1 MKAKKKIIK
10 LIQSKL
16 VSKSRSQESKIQALI
31 VLRDE
36 DQLYIPFIFSFV
48 QYKHKCSEQAIEQ
61 AHLVY
66 FIQLDGP
73 SYVLSSYSRERPQ
86 RAKIEHRLLSFESR

>member
-10 LIQSKL
+10 LIHSKL
-16 VSKSRSQESKIQALI
+16 VSKSRSQEPKIQALI

-61 AHLVY
+61 AH
-66 FIQLDGP
+66 F
-73 SYVLSSYSRERPQ
+73 
-86 RAKIEHRLLSFESR
+86 